1 MENIILINLK
11 KENAVHFI
19 QNLKDKN
26 QIAQQQKQ
34 AYHAVSLF
42 YEVVGPIS
50 FERVDPLK
58 NKDEKLATKKDIF
71 KLTNANWAPVYD
83 GLNSEIKLRHYSP
96 KTWNS
101 RLTNQTCL
109 IKTPS

>member
-1 MENIILINLK
+1 MKAK
-11 KENAVHFI
+11 KQTAE
-19 QNLKDKN
+19 
-26 QIAQQQKQ
+26 QQKR

-42 YEVVGPIS
+42 YELAGPIN
-50 FERVDPLK
+50 FERLEPLE